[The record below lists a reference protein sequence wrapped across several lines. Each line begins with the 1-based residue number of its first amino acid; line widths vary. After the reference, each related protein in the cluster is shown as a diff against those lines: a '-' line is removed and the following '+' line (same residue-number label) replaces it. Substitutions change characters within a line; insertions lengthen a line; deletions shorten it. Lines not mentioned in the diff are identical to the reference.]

1 MIDAKRNLNTTYRV
15 DRLSDGI
22 HLKTFPLAPEAVA
35 EAWYRMD
42 QIPQWLIEAMA
53 LLDAAAPSNVPDI
66 GHRVGESLYWIEPPL
81 RDTAGHRIAA
91 DINARLALRA
101 KADDQTDEALGL
113 WWAVFA
119 ERYEKTP

>member
-22 HLKTFPLAPEAVA
+22 HLKTFPPAPEAVA
-35 EAWYRMD
+35 EAWYRTD
-42 QIPQWLIEAMA
+42 QIPQWLLEAMA
-53 LLDAAAPSNVPDI
+53 LLDAAAPSSIPDL
-66 GHRVGESLYWIEPPL
+66 GHRVGELVYWIEPPL
-81 RDTAGHRIAA
+81 RDTAGERIAA

-101 KADDQTDEALGL
+101 KADGHTDEALGP
-113 WWAVFA
+113 WWAVFG

>member
-15 DRLSDGI
+15 SRLPDGI

-53 LLDAAAPSNVPDI
+53 LLDAAAPASIPDL
-66 GHRVGESLYWIEPPL
+66 GHRVGELVYWIEPPP

-91 DINARLALRA
+91 LLSPLDHNRGEALMG
-101 KADDQTDEALGL
+101 KATDEWREITG
-113 WWAVFA
+113 
-119 ERYEKTP
+119 ERREKTP

>member
-22 HLKTFPLAPEAVA
+22 HLKTFPPTPRPVV
-35 EAWYRMD
+35 EAWYRTD

-66 GHRVGESLYWIEPPL
+66 GHRVGEMVYWIEPPL
-81 RDTAGHRIAA
+81 RNTAGNRIAA
-91 DINARLALRA
+91 ALDPNRGQA
-101 KADDQTDEALGL
+101 LLDKWEDES
-113 WWAVFA
+113 
-119 ERYEKTP
+119 RYVAGWRKVGVL